1 MVGNFRDELGKS
13 FIAAG
18 EEFPSLVVVTADV
31 SKSTR
36 SIEFKKRWPE
46 RFFSVGIAEANAVS
60 IAAGIASFE
69 HPVIFTAYGVF
80 ATEKPFEQIRN
91 TICYPNLNV
100 KIIATHGGISV
111 GEDGAT
117 HQAIE
122 DIAIM
127 RALPN
132 MKVIVAADP
141 GEVKAAV
148 FEAIKTPGPVYVRLG
163 RSVGG
168 CIHEDPDN
176 LSYELEK
183 AEILREG
190 SDVTII
196 AAGVMVEQSLCAADM
211 LAQKGI
217 SAEIMNVRTVKP
229 IDMAAIAKTAG
240 KTGAIVTA
248 EDHNCCG
255 GIFGAVAEAA
265 ALSKPVPIE
274 YVALEDTFG
283 ESGDGKLLL
292 NKYGL
297 NVENICKKVLRVIER
312 KEKGDDNY
320 AVK

>member
-18 EEFPSLVVVTADV
+18 EEFPSLAVVTADV

-60 IAAGIASFE
+60 IAAGIASFG
-69 HPVIFTAYGVF
+69 HPVVFTAYGVF

-122 DIAIM
+122 DIAVM
-127 RALPN
+127 RSLPN

-148 FEAIKTPGPVYVRLG
+148 FEAIRTPGPVYVRLG

-168 CIHEDPDN
+168 CIHEVPDHVA
-176 LSYELEK
+176 YEIGK
-183 AEILREG
+183 AERLRAG
-190 SDVTII
+190 NDVTVI
-196 AAGVMVEQSLCAADM
+196 AAGIMVEQSLYAADLLEKQGGHKCEERQADRYRDDHRVGGKNGSDSHGGGSQLLRRALWSSGGGCGAFCSGSDRM
-211 LAQKGI
+211 RGASGYVRGI
-217 SAEIMNVRTVKP
+217 GKRKR
-229 IDMAAIAKTAG
+229 TAG
-240 KTGAIVTA
+240 
-248 EDHNCCG
+248 
-255 GIFGAVAEAA
+255 
-265 ALSKPVPIE
+265 
-274 YVALEDTFG
+274 
-283 ESGDGKLLL
+283 
-292 NKYGL
+292 
-297 NVENICKKVLRVIER
+297 
-312 KEKGDDNY
+312 
-320 AVK
+320 

>member
-46 RFFSVGIAEANAVS
+46 RFYSVGIAEANAVS

-91 TICYPNLNV
+91 TICYPDMNV

-127 RALPN
+127 RSLPN

-148 FEAIKTPGPVYVRLG
+148 FEAVRTPGPVYVRLG

-168 CIHEDPDN
+168 CIHEDPDHVP
-176 LSYELEK
+176 YELGK

-190 SDVTII
+190 NDVTIV
-196 AAGVMVEQSLCAADM
+196 AAGVMVEQSLRAADM

-217 SAEIMNVRTVKP
+217 SAEIMNIRTVKP
-229 IDMAAIAKTAG
+229 IDMAAIEKTAR

-255 GIFGAVAEAA
+255 GIFGAVAEAT
-265 ALSKPVPIE
+265 ALSAPVPIE

-283 ESGDGKLLL
+283 ESGDGSLLL
-292 NKYGL
+292 DKYGL
-297 NVENICKKVLRVIER
+297 NVENICKKVLHVIER

>member
-18 EEFPSLVVVTADV
+18 EEFPSLAVVTADV

-60 IAAGIASFE
+60 IAAGIASFG
-69 HPVIFTAYGVF
+69 HPVVFTAYGVF

-122 DIAIM
+122 DIAVM
-127 RALPN
+127 RSLPN

-148 FEAIKTPGPVYVRLG
+148 FEAIRTPGPVYVRLG

-168 CIHEDPDN
+168 CIHEVPDHVA
-176 LSYELEK
+176 YEIGK
-183 AEILREG
+183 AERLRAG
-190 SDVTII
+190 NDVTVI
-196 AAGVMVEQSLCAADM
+196 AAGIMVEQSLYAAD
-211 LAQKGI
+211 LLEKQGV
-217 SAEIMNVRTVKP
+217 SAEVINVR
-229 IDMAAIAKTAG
+229 D
-240 KTGAIVTA
+240 
-248 EDHNCCG
+248 
-255 GIFGAVAEAA
+255 
-265 ALSKPVPIE
+265 
-274 YVALEDTFG
+274 
-283 ESGDGKLLL
+283 
-292 NKYGL
+292 
-297 NVENICKKVLRVIER
+297 R
-312 KEKGDDNY
+312 KS
-320 AVK
+320 VV

>member
-18 EEFPSLVVVTADV
+18 EEFPSLAVVTADV

-60 IAAGIASFE
+60 IAAGIASFG

-91 TICYPNLNV
+91 TVCYPNLNV

-127 RALPN
+127 RSLPN
-132 MKVIVAADP
+132 MRVIVAADP

-168 CIHEDPDN
+168 CIHENPDN
-176 LSYELEK
+176 VPYETGK
-183 AEILREG
+183 AEILRRG
-190 SDVTII
+190 NDVSLI
-196 AAGVMVEQSLCAADM
+196 AAGVMVEQSLHAAD
-211 LAQKGI
+211 LLEKQGI
-217 SAEIMNVRTVKP
+217 SAEVINVRSVKP
-229 IDMAAIAKTAG
+229 IDMEAIAGTAE

-265 ALSKPVPIE
+265 ALSVPVPIE
-274 YVALEDTFG
+274 YVALNNTFG
-283 ESGDGKLLL
+283 ESGNGKELLD
-292 NKYGL
+292 KYGL
-297 NVENICKKVLRVIER
+297 NAENICKKALRVIER
-312 KEKGDDNY
+312 KRKGDANY

>member
-46 RFFSVGIAEANAVS
+46 RFYSVGIAEANAVS

-91 TICYPNLNV
+91 TVCYPDLNV

-127 RALPN
+127 RSLPN

-168 CIHEDPDN
+168 CIHEDPEHVPYK
-176 LSYELEK
+176 LGK
-183 AEILREG
+183 AELLREG

-196 AAGVMVEQSLCAADM
+196 AAGVMVEQSLRAAEL

-217 SAEIMNVRTVKP
+217 SAEIMNIRTVKP
-229 IDMAAIAKTAG
+229 IDIAAIEKTAK
-240 KTGAIVTA
+240 KTRAIVTA

-255 GIFGAVAEAA
+255 GIFGAVAEAT
-265 ALSKPVPIE
+265 ALSVPVPIE

-283 ESGDGKLLL
+283 ESGDGSLLL
-292 NKYGL
+292 DKYGL
-297 NVENICKKVLRVIER
+297 NVENICKKALHVIER